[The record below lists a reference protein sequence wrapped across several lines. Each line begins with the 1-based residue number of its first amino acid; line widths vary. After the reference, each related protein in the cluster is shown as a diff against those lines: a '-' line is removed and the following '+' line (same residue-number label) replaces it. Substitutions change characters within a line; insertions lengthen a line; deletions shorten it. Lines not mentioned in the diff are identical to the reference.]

1 MEKQHPLSSHVN
13 KIHCGAFDISTRG
26 EIRNEK
32 KDYVELNDGSK
43 VYGENISWKSG
54 AIVKDQ
60 IKIDEQKFAIKETR
74 GYFSNGIYY
83 GRINGGFAKRIVYGK
98 LNVYYTEERVSTTNS
113 KGMSRSQLVC
123 RHYVQKGD
131 HGELKVIGN
140 QSDIKAFVKDCPEA
154 YAMIDKKDKEIRRAI
169 KQDASY
175 LNRIFTVYN
184 NCQ

>member
-1 MEKQHPLSSHVN
+1 M
-13 KIHCGAFDISTRG
+13 
-26 EIRNEK
+26 
-32 KDYVELNDGSK
+32 
-43 VYGENISWKSG
+43 
-54 AIVKDQ
+54 
-60 IKIDEQKFAIKETR
+60 
-74 GYFSNGIYY
+74 
-83 GRINGGFAKRIVYGK
+83 
-98 LNVYYTEERVSTTNS
+98 NVYYTEERVSTTNS